1 MSITLSSSDLAQ
13 LEGAITTLV
22 SPLHFERVTDWRLA
36 SRIAVERAIGADRS
50 AGMLPCDGEP
60 LGECHPDLL
69 PAINEYVSYY
79 HTLDVGLQVRRR
91 ELGLEVCHW
100 STVYDMKE
108 LVETEIYNDFSQPH
122 GMLDCTGMVY
132 DFDPALPPAA
142 LLYYHEREESK
153 PFGERGLALLR
164 LLMPA
169 FKAGV
174 HACLSLATQRAAL
187 GALFDRM
194 EGGFACFDA
203 HGHLVQ
209 QNTGMTKL
217 LAAEPERE
225 KLRAQM
231 SGIADTMG
239 ASVRRTA
246 RHVRADVAI
255 PPWREI
261 RTSSGNYRMSVS
273 LLPAG
278 LLATHSMIVVAL
290 NRVDPHQRSDAQLR
304 AQFALT
310 PREIQIAR
318 LLAAR
323 RGSAEIASALGVSV
337 HTIRRHTERV
347 LMKLGVHSRM
357 EVERVLIA

>member
-1 MSITLSSSDLAQ
+1 MSITLSSADLAQ
-13 LEGAITTLV
+13 IEAAITTLV
-22 SPLHFERVTDWRLA
+22 SPLQYERVSDWRLA
-36 SRIAVERAIGADRS
+36 SRTVVERVIGADRS

-69 PAINEYVSYY
+69 PAISDYVNYY

-108 LVETEIYNDFSQPH
+108 LIETEIYNDFSQPH

-132 DFDPALPPAA
+132 DLDPALPPAA

-174 HACLSLATQRAAL
+174 HACLHLATQRAEL
-187 GALFDRM
+187 GRLFDTL
-194 EGGFACFDA
+194 EGGFACFD
-203 HGHLVQ
+203 GTGRLIQ
-209 QNTGMTKL
+209 QNSAMTML
-217 LAAEPERE
+217 FAMEPEHRALRE
-225 KLRAQM
+225 QVSSFARTLGSSIRGTTPHAPGDRDLR
-231 SGIADTMG
+231 
-239 ASVRRTA
+239 
-246 RHVRADVAI
+246 
-255 PPWREI
+255 PWREL
-261 RTSSGNYRMSVS
+261 RTTTQRYRMSVS

-290 NRVDPHQRSDAQLR
+290 NRVGLQQRSDAEMR
-304 AQFALT
+304 ATFALT
-310 PREIQIAR
+310 PREVQIAR
-318 LLAAR
+318 LLAGR
-323 RGSAEIASALGVSV
+323 RSNSEIADALGVSA
-337 HTIRRHTERV
+337 HTVRRHTERV
-347 LMKLGVHSRM
+347 LMKLGVHSRRG
-357 EVERVLIA
+357 VEGALLA

>member
-13 LEGAITTLV
+13 IEAAITTLV
-22 SPLHFERVTDWRLA
+22 SPLHYECVSDWRLA
-36 SRIAVERAIGADRS
+36 SRTVVERVIGADRS
-50 AGMLPCDGEP
+50 AGMLPCAGEP

-69 PAINEYVSYY
+69 PAISDYVNYY
-79 HTLDVGLQVRRR
+79 HTLDVGLQIRRR

-132 DFDPALPPAA
+132 DLDPALPPAA

-174 HACLSLATQRAAL
+174 HACLNLAAQRTAL
-187 GALFDRM
+187 GQLFDTL
-194 EGGFACFDA
+194 EGAFACFD
-203 HGHLVQ
+203 GRGRLIQ
-209 QNTGMTKL
+209 QNTAMTRL
-217 LAAEPERE
+217 FAEEPEHQE
-225 KLRAQM
+225 LRAQM
-231 SGIADTMG
+231 SRSASALGIF
-239 ASVRRTA
+239 VRGTGP
-246 RHVRADVAI
+246 HSRADAAI
-255 PPWREI
+255 PPWREL
-261 RTSSGNYRMSVS
+261 RTTTQRYRMSAS

-278 LLATHSMIVVAL
+278 LLATHAMIAVAL
-290 NRVDPHQRSDAQLR
+290 DRVGLQQRSDAELR
-304 AQFALT
+304 ATFALT

-318 LLAAR
+318 FLAAR
-323 RGSAEIASALGVSV
+323 RANSEIADILGVSV
-337 HTIRRHTERV
+337 HTVRRHTEHV
-347 LMKLGVHSRM
+347 LMKLGVHSRR
-357 EVERVLIA
+357 EVEGTLIA